1 MTKLNKLENQL
12 KELKLQKR
20 NLLLAG
26 KDTEEID
33 ILIKEIEERIKNEK
47 ILN

>member
-1 MTKLNKLENQL
+1 MTKLNELEDQL

-26 KDTEEID
+26 KDTEKLD
-33 ILIKEIEERIKNEK
+33 IMIKEIEEKIKNKK